1 MSHPI
6 RHSQILIPA
15 AAACISIL
23 IVGIVSRHLIET
35 THIANFLI
43 ASMGASALLLFVIP
57 SSPLS
62 QPWSLFGGHMVSGFI
77 GISCALLFQD
87 IVIASALSVTMAII
101 AMMYLRC
108 LHPPGGATA
117 LIPILMAGD
126 EVQQAGFQ
134 FIFTP
139 IAINTLILLLL
150 SLLINRLVLHRHYAS
165 HTVPEPRPVQE
176 ETEAIIQS
184 SPFTAEDLAYAFEEM
199 DNYIDVDEDDLF
211 RIYALATSH
220 AEQRGAHVPC
230 LRKSCERRVT
240 AKRRLKSNG
249 KEDEDTT
256 NP

>member
-15 AAACISIL
+15 LAACIAL
-23 IVGIVSRHLIET
+23 LTVGTVSQHLIAST
-35 THIANFLI
+35 AVASFLI

-62 QPWSLFGGHMVSGFI
+62 QPWSLFGGHMVSGLI
-77 GISCALLFQD
+77 GVSCALFIPD
-87 IVIASALSVTMAII
+87 IVIASAVSVTVAII
-101 AMMYLRC
+101 TMMYLRC

-117 LIPILMAGD
+117 LIPILMAD
-126 EVQQAGFQ
+126 EVQTIGYQ
-134 FIFTP
+134 FLFTP

-165 HTVPEPRPVQE
+165 HTVPEPLPVQE

-184 SPFTAEDLAYAFEEM
+184 SPFNAEDLAYAFEKM

-220 AEQRGAHVPC
+220 AEERGVEVPC
-230 LRKSCERRVT
+230 LRKKCERKIT
-240 AKRRLKSNG
+240 AKQIKKKN
-249 KEDEDTT
+249 K
-256 NP
+256 

>member
-6 RHSQILIPA
+6 RHNQILIPA
-15 AAACISIL
+15 AAACVAIFLVGMASHYL
-23 IVGIVSRHLIET
+23 IDST
-35 THIANFLI
+35 QIAHFLL

-62 QPWSLFGGHMVSGFI
+62 QPWSLLGGHLVSGLV
-77 GISCALLFQD
+77 GISCALLFED
-87 IVIASALSVTMAII
+87 IVIASAISVSVAII

-117 LIPILMAGD
+117 LIPILMAD
-126 EVQQAGFQ
+126 EVHQVGFQ

-165 HTVPEPRPVQE
+165 HSVPESQPVQE

-184 SPFTAEDLAYAFEEM
+184 SPFTAEDLSYAFEKM
-199 DNYIDVDEDDLF
+199 DTFIDVDEDDLF
-211 RIYALATSH
+211 RIYALATTH
-220 AEQRGAHVPC
+220 AEERGAHVPC
-230 LRKSCERRVT
+230 LRKSCERKVT
-240 AKRRLKSNG
+240 ARRRTRPRKKS
-249 KEDEDTT
+249 E
-256 NP
+256 